1 MIVPRPY
8 AAVAVAAL
16 RIAGSVALGLGWLA
30 SAGAAAAHGDAVPAP
45 VLPGV
50 LLDWSFDPT
59 IVVPLALSALGFG
72 WAVARVNRAHPT
84 NPVPRIRSVC
94 WYAGLT
100 AILIALQS
108 PIEAYDTTLFSVHM
122 VQHILLTLIAAPLLA
137 LGAPITLL
145 LRVALPET
153 RKRIILPVLHSW
165 PVRAITFPLVTW
177 ILFAFVMWGSHFSP
191 LFNDALTHPA
201 LHELEHLAYLVAA
214 SLFWWPAIG
223 LDPSPWRMNEP
234 VRILYTFLQ
243 MPQNSFLGL
252 AIMSATAPLY
262 SHYASIE
269 RSWGPTVLEDQQMAG
284 AVMWIVGDLVF
295 LTALL
300 GLFVVWMR
308 REGRQTSAIDARED
322 VQRAAIE
329 LRAARLAE
337 RQGRDPGPR

>member
-1 MIVPRPY
+1 MIVLRPH
-8 AAVAVAAL
+8 AVAAATAV
-16 RIAGSVALGLGWLA
+16 RIAGPLGLALGWLA
-30 SAGAAAAHGDAVPAP
+30 SAGVVAAHGDVIPAP

-50 LLDWSFDPT
+50 LLAWSFDPT
-59 IVVPLALSALGFG
+59 IVVPLALAALGFG
-72 WAVARVNRAHPT
+72 WAVARVDRAHSS

-94 WYAGLT
+94 WYAGLA
-100 AILIALQS
+100 AIWIALQS

-145 LRVALPET
+145 LRVVRPET
-153 RKRIILPVLHSW
+153 RRRIILPVLHSW
-165 PVRAITFPLVTW
+165 LVRAITFPLVTW

-191 LFNDALTHPA
+191 LFNDALTHST
-201 LHELEHLAYLVAA
+201 LHQLEHLMYLVAA

-223 LDPSPWRMNEP
+223 LDPSPWRLNEP

-269 RSWGPTVLEDQQMAG
+269 RSWGPSVLEDQQMAG

-295 LTALL
+295 LSVLL
-300 GLFVVWMR
+300 GLFLVWMR
-308 REGRQTSAIDARED
+308 REQRQTSATDARED
-322 VQRAAIE
+322 AQRAAIE
-329 LRAARLAE
+329 ARAARLAE
-337 RQGRDPGPR
+337 RLGRDPGGR